1 MPASADTAR
10 VAHDHVVKFYAD
22 DHDLTSVV
30 VAYLAAAL
38 VEGDAVIVIAAPRHR
53 EAFRA
58 GLASVG
64 VDVEAARRDGRLHV
78 VDAEDA
84 LSRIMVGGAPDP
96 AAFDA
101 VVGSLVRQAGA
112 TTGVRAYGEMVALL
126 WDAGNVVGAIDL
138 ERLWNRLQEETS
150 FSLLCAYACAAA
162 DALDG
167 GDGFSEVCRLH
178 SDVVVNAPSPS
189 DAEQVR
195 SFPRVRHA
203 PRDARA
209 FVADALRAFG
219 CAELIDDAVLVVSEL
234 ATNAMVHGRSDFTV
248 SVTQIERA
256 VTIAVGD
263 AGAGPPA
270 RRRARASSTNG
281 RGLQLVAGVASS
293 WGVTPH
299 TVGKVVWA
307 NLSTASSA
315 AVGNIS

>member
-1 MPASADTAR
+1 MAVIADTAR
-10 VAHDHVVKFYAD
+10 VAHGHVVKFYAD
-22 DHDLTSVV
+22 DHDLASVV
-30 VAYLAAAL
+30 VGYLRAAL
-38 VEGDAVIVIAAPRHR
+38 VKGDAVIVIATPGHR

-58 GLASVG
+58 GLAGVG
-64 VDVEAARRDGRLHV
+64 VDVEAARRDGRLQM
-78 VDAEDA
+78 VDAEEE

-96 AAFDA
+96 VAFDA
-101 VVGSLVRQAGA
+101 VVGSLVREAGA
-112 TTGVRAYGEMVALL
+112 SGGVQAYGEMVALL
-126 WDAGNVVGAIDL
+126 WDDGNVVGAIDL

-178 SDVVVNAPSPS
+178 SDVVVNAPSPT

-203 PRDARA
+203 PHDARA

-219 CAELIDDAVLVVSEL
+219 CAELIDDAMLVVSEL
-234 ATNAMVHGRSDFTV
+234 ATNAMVHGGSEFTV
-248 SVTQIERA
+248 SVTQIEKA

-263 AGAGPPA
+263 AGTGPPE
-270 RRRARASSTNG
+270 RRRAGASSTNG

-299 TVGKVVWA
+299 SVGKVVWA
-307 NLSTASSA
+307 NLATASSA
-315 AVGNIS
+315 PA

>member
-1 MPASADTAR
+1 MPASADTAG
-10 VAHDHVVKFYAD
+10 VAHEHVVKFYAD
-22 DHDLTSVV
+22 DADLTSVV
-30 VAYLAAAL
+30 VAYLGAAL
-38 VEGDAVIVIAAPRHR
+38 VGGESVIVIAAPGHR

-58 GLASVG
+58 GLASIG
-64 VDVEAARRDGRLHV
+64 VDVEAARRDGRLDM
-78 VDAEDA
+78 VDAEEA
-84 LSRIMVGGAPDP
+84 LARIMVDGAPDP

-101 VVGSLVRQAGA
+101 VVGPLVCRAGA
-112 TTGVRAYGEMVALL
+112 TGGVRAYGEMVALL

-138 ERLWNRLQEETS
+138 ERLWNRLQEEMS

-167 GDGFSEVCRLH
+167 GDGFSEICRLH
-178 SDVVVNAPSPS
+178 SDVVVNAPSQA

-209 FVADALRAFG
+209 FVADALRTFG
-219 CAELIDDAVLVVSEL
+219 CAELIDDAMLVVSEL
-234 ATNAMVHGRSDFTV
+234 ATNAVVHGHSEFTV
-248 SVTQIERA
+248 SVTHIDRA

-263 AGAGPPA
+263 AGAGPPE

-293 WGVTPH
+293 WGVTPQS
-299 TVGKVVWA
+299 VGKVVWA
-307 NLSTASSA
+307 NLATTNSA
-315 AVGNIS
+315 PE